1 MRVPSHPTLIE
12 RMLQARL
19 KRLAPSQ
26 PVLLGCLHTVERRCG
41 TPSCRCQHGGPKHR
55 AQQLTYKLRGR
66 SYSVYVPQDLVA
78 EVRAWLLEHQRLK
91 NLLHEIHLLSVAR
104 IRAHV
109 RQKRRRQGRP

>member
-1 MRVPSHPTLIE
+1 MRVPSHPTLID

-19 KRLAPSQ
+19 KRLTPSQ
-26 PVLLGCLHTVERRCG
+26 PVLLGCLHAVERRCG
-41 TPSCRCQHGGPKHR
+41 KPSCRCQQGGPKHR
-55 AQQLTYKLRGR
+55 AHQLTYKHSGR

-104 IRAHV
+104 IRTHV
-109 RQKRRRQGRP
+109 RQQRRRQGRP